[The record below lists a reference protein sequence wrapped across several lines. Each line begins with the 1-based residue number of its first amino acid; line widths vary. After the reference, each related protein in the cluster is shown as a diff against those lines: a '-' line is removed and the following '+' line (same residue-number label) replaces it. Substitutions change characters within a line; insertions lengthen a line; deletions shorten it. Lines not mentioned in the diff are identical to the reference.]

1 MHEHDQLTNLP
12 VVIEHAGDH
21 VVVERRNGRAGLRL
35 GELRRRRLP
44 LREHDVHLHA
54 ARDNRSDSDQIR
66 TYILMAG

>member
-21 VVVERRNGRAGLRL
+21 VVVERRDGRAGLRL

-44 LREHDVHLHA
+44 LREHHVHLHA
-54 ARDNRSDSDQIR
+54 GRARQEIQIR
-66 TYILMAG
+66 YARTTDGR